1 MCAKWLSFKINLITH
16 KGNSVGIAYSGNA
29 PGLRGAGT
37 QAWANTNIL
46 TSTNNSAAENCVKF
60 AQYKE
65 SGENMY
71 SCQKYYGTEPV
82 QCLNKCGLG

>member
-16 KGNSVGIAYSGNA
+16 KGNSVGIAYSRNA

-46 TSTNNSAAENCVKF
+46 TSTNNSAAENSVKF

-65 SGENMY
+65 SGKI
-71 SCQKYYGTEPV
+71 CIPV
-82 QCLNKCGLG
+82 KNIMVPSQFSV